1 MTRINII
8 PPSELTDQHLIAEY
22 REILMVPASLKRT
35 LISKCGLKKERISKN
50 YTLNLG
56 HVYFFYDKGMYL
68 SKRYQE
74 LILEMKARGMKPNS
88 KRIFPDDIFT
98 SELFNDWKPNDKD
111 FDIIRERIAER
122 IKKRPG
128 WYKKTKI
135 S

>member
-1 MTRINII
+1 MWI
-8 PPSELTDQHLIAEY
+8 
-22 REILMVPASLKRT
+22 
-35 LISKCGLKKERISKN
+35 KERKDIKKLYSKSWSC
-50 YTLNLG
+50 L
-56 HVYFFYDKGMYL
+56 FFYDKGMYL

-128 WYKKTKI
+128 WYRKTKI
-135 S
+135 F